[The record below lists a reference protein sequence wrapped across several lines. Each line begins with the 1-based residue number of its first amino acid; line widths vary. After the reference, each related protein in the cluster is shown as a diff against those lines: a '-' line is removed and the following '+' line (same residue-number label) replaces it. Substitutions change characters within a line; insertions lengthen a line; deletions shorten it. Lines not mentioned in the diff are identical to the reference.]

1 MGKGLGMHAY
11 LDDLRAEFRG
21 PRALLVWAGLTVL
34 LAVGGPLGTL
44 HSCAFEHRVLFW
56 ALVVIAMISLS
67 AIVMDVIGRLSGTAP
82 RKRDL
87 VIAAAVVALVL
98 TLPIRAFAAGM
109 TELSVAIVTSQ
120 ANETMAFLFLTALA
134 LSSVRHLE
142 LTPKA
147 AMSVPQADTDSAPD
161 LPRVVARLEPQ
172 VQGALLSLTGRDHYV
187 DVRTTA
193 GTGTILMR
201 FSDAMAEVAPVQGA
215 QIHRSHWVA
224 WSAIDGVERDG
235 GKYFVLS
242 GDQRLPVSRSF
253 REALAE
259 RGLL

>member
-1 MGKGLGMHAY
+1 MGKGLGMRAY

-21 PRALLVWAGLTVL
+21 PRALLIWAGLTVL

-44 HSCAFEHRVLFW
+44 QSCDFEHRVLFW
-56 ALVVIAMISLS
+56 ALVVMGMISLS
-67 AIVMDVIGRLSGTAP
+67 AIMMDMMGRLSGDAP

-87 VIAAAVVALVL
+87 IIAAAVVALVL
-98 TLPIRAFAAGM
+98 TVPIRALAAGA
-109 TELSVAIVTSQ
+109 TEVSIEIVTSRTS
-120 ANETMAFLFLTALA
+120 ETLAFLFLTALA

-142 LTPKA
+142 LSPKETITL
-147 AMSVPQADTDSAPD
+147 PQAAEDVSD
-161 LPRVVARLEPQ
+161 LPRVVARLEPHL
-172 VQGALLSLTGRDHYV
+172 QGGLLSLTGRDHYV

-193 GTGTILMR
+193 GTGAILMR
-201 FSDAMAEVAPVQGA
+201 FSDAMAEVAPVEGA

-224 WSAIDGVERDG
+224 WAAIDGVERDG
-235 GKYFVLS
+235 NKFYVVT

-253 REALAE
+253 RGALAA